1 MKLDEFKRISV
12 ECGLYIAQVGW
23 AWACAE
29 PTTTYAIGFYR
40 DGQVEIYTKWVY
52 NTERKCFCTSEPV
65 KYKEGI
71 SCKRFK
77 KHLMI
82 MSNKFKK
89 AKMELKK
96 QSINEDFV

>member
-12 ECGLYIAQVGW
+12 ECGLYVVQVGW
-23 AWACAE
+23 SWACAE
-29 PTTTYAIGFYR
+29 PTTTYAIGFYAN
-40 DGQVEIYTKWVY
+40 GQVELFTKWLY
-52 NTERKCFCTSEPV
+52 NTERKCLCTSGPV

-96 QSINEDFV
+96 QAINEDFV